1 MVPGLYDVIP
11 GLDHVVVACL
21 DHVVSR
27 LDHVI
32 SSLYDVTHDDGL
44 PYGDDAHVRVHG
56 KLCSVL
62 LEHSQLGSTG
72 SASSLLESGLLG
84 RSSGGGLDL
93 GWPIA
98 VNIAEVLFQRV
109 LVGRLETA
117 LVAFVR
123 LLSLVDGADVTFQSS
138 RRERGEVALVTLVPP
153 DIFMNRF
160 DVVCEVN
167 LGGASVVAP
176 VADVVLGVGVAA
188 SPFMLQPDVGSQLAV
203 SQEVL
208 AACLAVN
215 PFLGVLPPLMSFD
228 QGSGGGGEV
237 TKLTLEV
244 LQGNLMYSFVV
255 DVQQVFVDEPVA
267 ALSALVNG
275 LLGGVHVL

>member
-1 MVPGLYDVIP
+1 
-11 GLDHVVVACL
+11 
-21 DHVVSR
+21 
-27 LDHVI
+27 
-32 SSLYDVTHDDGL
+32 
-44 PYGDDAHVRVHG
+44 
-56 KLCSVL
+56 
-62 LEHSQLGSTG
+62 
-72 SASSLLESGLLG
+72 
-84 RSSGGGLDL
+84 
-93 GWPIA
+93 
-98 VNIAEVLFQRV
+98 
-109 LVGRLETA
+109 
-117 LVAFVR
+117 
-123 LLSLVDGADVTFQSS
+123 
-138 RRERGEVALVTLVPP
+138 
-153 DIFMNRF
+153 MNRF
-160 DVVCEVN
+160 DVVCEVY

-208 AACLAVN
+208 AACLTVN

-244 LQGNLMYSFVV
+244 LQRNLMYSFVV

-275 LLGGVHVL
+275 LLGGVNVLDVNLQLRFPRSGH

>member
-1 MVPGLYDVIP
+1 MVPCLYDVIP

-62 LEHSQLGSTG
+62 LEHSQLGSAG
-72 SASSLLESGLLG
+72 AASSLLKSECLSLLQSGLLG

-117 LVAFVR
+117 FVAFVR
-123 LLSLVDGADVTFQSS
+123 LLSLVDGSDVTFQSS
-138 RRERGEVALVTLVPP
+138 RRERGEVALVTLMPP
-153 DIFMNRF
+153 EKKREIHIRN
-160 DVVCEVN
+160 
-167 LGGASVVAP
+167 
-176 VADVVLGVGVAA
+176 
-188 SPFMLQPDVGSQLAV
+188 
-203 SQEVL
+203 
-208 AACLAVN
+208 
-215 PFLGVLPPLMSFD
+215 
-228 QGSGGGGEV
+228 
-237 TKLTLEV
+237 
-244 LQGNLMYSFVV
+244 
-255 DVQQVFVDEPVA
+255 
-267 ALSALVNG
+267 
-275 LLGGVHVL
+275 